1 MIHKSTAFTF
11 DLNFHQFPKG
21 SASEILFISYYNIHD
36 DKVVSKVSTQMSSAR
51 RGVATEEMRQVAKD
65 EDIDL
70 DFIVQRLA
78 NGSIIIP
85 KNNAR
90 KQKIKVVGI
99 GHGLKTKV
107 NVNIGTSTL
116 HQNLDE
122 EISKAKVAVK
132 YGADTIMDLSDGGD
146 LDLIRQTL
154 LDAAPITFGTVPVYQ
169 AYWHGVEKYKN
180 PLNITEDDFLNAFE
194 KNAKDGVD
202 YTTIHSGITKELAKR
217 VLEVK
222 RHGGI
227 VSKGGTITAAWML
240 KYDKENPYH
249 EHFDYM
255 CEIARKYDVTF
266 SLGDALRPGSILDS
280 HDELQVAEMIN
291 VSRLAKRAHEKD
303 VQVMIEGP
311 GHVPL
316 NEVAAN
322 VRLAKSLIGDI
333 PYYVLGP
340 LVTDIAAGY
349 DHIAS
354 AIGAAVS
361 AAEGVDLLCYLTPAE
376 HLALPTAEEVK
387 EGLIA
392 YRIAAHAGDLVKI
405 RDKAIKWDRE
415 ITEARRT
422 LNWEKQIAL
431 AINPEEAARIHF
443 REGQH
448 EGNNV
453 PCTMCGSAC
462 VYIMLPQ
469 QRQKRRTDNISNNEH
484 DDDSDV
490 KEETTATT
498 PTSS

>member
-1 MIHKSTAFTF
+1 M
-11 DLNFHQFPKG
+11 G
-21 SASEILFISYYNIHD
+21 
-36 DKVVSKVSTQMSSAR
+36 TQMSSAR
-51 RGVATEEMRQVAKD
+51 RGIATDEMTQVAKD
-65 EDIDL
+65 EDISL
-70 DFIVQRLA
+70 DILLHGVAR
-78 NGSIIIP
+78 GSIIIP
-85 KNNAR
+85 KNVAR
-90 KQKIKVVGI
+90 KQEIKVVGI
-99 GHGLKTKV
+99 GQGLKTKV

-116 HQNLDE
+116 YQNLEE
-122 EISKAKVAVK
+122 EISKAKVAVR

-146 LDLIRQTL
+146 LNVIREKL
-154 LDAAPITFGTVPVYQ
+154 LEAAPITFGTVPVYQ
-169 AYWHGVEKYKN
+169 AYVQGVEKFKN
-180 PLNITEDDFLNAFE
+180 PLSITSDDFLNSFE
-194 KNAKDGVD
+194 KNVKDGVD
-202 YTTIHSGITKELAKR
+202 YTTIHSGITKELAQR
-217 VLEVK
+217 IFDVK

-249 EHFDYM
+249 EYFDYM

-280 HDELQVAEMIN
+280 HDELQVSEMIN
-291 VSRLAKRAHEKD
+291 VSRLAKKAREKD

-322 VRLAKSLIGDI
+322 VRLAKALIGNV

-340 LVTDIAAGY
+340 LVTDVAAGY

-376 HLALPTAEEVK
+376 HLGLPTAEEVK

-405 RDKAIKWDRE
+405 REKAIKWDRE

-422 LNWEKQIAL
+422 LNWDKQISL
-431 AINPEEAARIHF
+431 AINPEEAERI
-443 REGQH
+443 RNRRQGQIH
-448 EGNNV
+448 SNSA
-453 PCTMCGSAC
+453 PCTMCGGAC

-469 QRQKRRTDNISNNEH
+469 QRMYEKNNDGGSEESEKH
-484 DDDSDV
+484 LPYNPRN
-490 KEETTATT
+490 KEIQ
-498 PTSS
+498 

>member
-1 MIHKSTAFTF
+1 
-11 DLNFHQFPKG
+11 
-21 SASEILFISYYNIHD
+21 
-36 DKVVSKVSTQMSSAR
+36 MSSAR
-51 RGVATEEMRQVAKD
+51 RGIATDEMKLVAKE
-65 EDIDL
+65 EDVSL
-70 DFIVQRLA
+70 DFIVRA
-78 NGSIIIP
+78 VASGSIIIP
-85 KNNAR
+85 KNVAR
-90 KQKIKVVGI
+90 PQKERKIVGI
-99 GHGLKTKV
+99 GKGLKTKV

-116 HQNLDE
+116 HQDLDE

-132 YGADTIMDLSDGGD
+132 YGADTIMDLSDGGNID
-146 LDLIRQTL
+146 HIRQTL
-154 LDAAPITFGTVPVYQ
+154 LEAAPITFGTVPVYQ
-169 AYWHGVEKYKN
+169 AYWNGVEKYKN

-194 KNAKDGVD
+194 ANARDGVD
-202 YTTIHSGITKELAKR
+202 YTTIHSGITNELAKR
-217 VLEVK
+217 VLEV
-222 RHGGI
+222 RRYGGI

-240 KYDKENPYH
+240 KYEKENPYFK
-249 EHFDYM
+249 HFDYM

-291 VSRLAKRAHEKD
+291 VSRLAKKAHEKD

-322 VRLAKSLIGDI
+322 VRLAKSLIGDV

-340 LVTDIAAGY
+340 LVTDVAAGY

-387 EGLIA
+387 DGLIA

-405 RDKAIKWDRE
+405 RDKAIKWDRA

-422 LNWEKQIAL
+422 LNWEQQIKL
-431 AINPEEAARIHF
+431 AINPEEAARIHY

-448 EGNNV
+448 DGNNV
-453 PCTMCGSAC
+453 PCTMCGAAC

-469 QRQKRRTDNISNNEH
+469 QRQPKE
-484 DDDSDV
+484 
-490 KEETTATT
+490 KEEAPAQTAQRT
-498 PTSS
+498 

>member
-1 MIHKSTAFTF
+1 MATQVT
-11 DLNFHQFPKG
+11 
-21 SASEILFISYYNIHD
+21 SA
-36 DKVVSKVSTQMSSAR
+36 K
-51 RGVATEEMRQVAKD
+51 RGVATPEMMKVAKE
-65 EDIDL
+65 EDMSINV
-70 DFIVQRLA
+70 IKERVS
-78 NGSIIIP
+78 NGSVIIP
-85 KNNAR
+85 NNINR
-90 KQKIKVVGI
+90 KQKDVKHVGI
-99 GHGLKTKV
+99 GNGLKTKV

-116 HQNLDE
+116 YQDLDE

-132 YGADTIMDLSDGGD
+132 YGGDTIMDLSDGGN
-146 LDLIRQTL
+146 LDYIREKL
-154 LDAAPITFGTVPVYQ
+154 LEAAPITFGTVPVYQ
-169 AYWHGVEKYKN
+169 AYAYGVEKYKN
-180 PLNITEDDFLNAFE
+180 PLNITSEDFLNSFE
-194 KNAKDGVD
+194 KHVKDGVD
-202 YTTIHSGITKELAKR
+202 YTTIHSGITKDLAKR
-217 VLEVK
+217 VIKVR

-240 KYDKENPYH
+240 KYDKENPYF

-291 VSRLAKRAHEKD
+291 VARLAKRAREFD

-322 VRLAKSLIGDI
+322 VRLAKSLLGNI

-354 AIGAAVS
+354 AIGAAIS
-361 AAEGVDLLCYLTPAE
+361 AAEGVDLLCYLTPSE
-376 HLALPTAEEVK
+376 HLGLPTAEEVK

-392 YRIAAHAGDLVKI
+392 YRIAGHAGDLVKM
-405 RDKAIKWDRE
+405 REKAIKWDKA

-422 LNWEKQIAL
+422 LNWEKQISL
-431 AINPEEAARIHF
+431 SINPEEAERIHM
-443 REGQH
+443 RRQGQH
-448 EGNNV
+448 GGNNV

-469 QRQKRRTDNISNNEH
+469 QRKGMEQNISENQ
-484 DDDSDV
+484 
-490 KEETTATT
+490 
-498 PTSS
+498 

>member
-1 MIHKSTAFTF
+1 M
-11 DLNFHQFPKG
+11 
-21 SASEILFISYYNIHD
+21 
-36 DKVVSKVSTQMSSAR
+36 VTQMSSAR
-51 RGVATEEMRQVAKD
+51 RGIATDEMKLVAKE
-65 EDIDL
+65 EDVSL
-70 DFIVQRLA
+70 DFIVHA
-78 NGSIIIP
+78 VASGSIIVP
-85 KNNAR
+85 KNVAR
-90 KQKIKVVGI
+90 PQRERKVVGI
-99 GHGLKTKV
+99 GKGLKTKV

-116 HQNLDE
+116 HQDLDE

-146 LDLIRQTL
+146 IDHIRRTL
-154 LDAAPITFGTVPVYQ
+154 LEAAPITFGTVPVYQ

-180 PLNITEDDFLNAFE
+180 PLNITEDDYLNAFE
-194 KNAKDGVD
+194 KNCQDGVD
-202 YTTIHSGITKELAKR
+202 YTTIHSGITNELAKR
-217 VLEVK
+217 VLEVR

-240 KYDKENPYH
+240 KYEKENPYF

-322 VRLAKSLIGDI
+322 VRLAKSLIGDV

-340 LVTDIAAGY
+340 LVTDVAAGY

-387 EGLIA
+387 DGLIA

-405 RDKAIKWDRE
+405 RDKAIKWDRA

-422 LNWEKQIAL
+422 LNWEQQIKL
-431 AINPEEAARIHF
+431 AINPEEAARIHY

-448 EGNNV
+448 DGNNV
-453 PCTMCGSAC
+453 PCTMCGAAC

-469 QRQKRRTDNISNNEH
+469 QRQPKEK
-484 DDDSDV
+484 
-490 KEETTATT
+490 KEEAPAQTR
-498 PTSS
+498 

>member
-1 MIHKSTAFTF
+1 M
-11 DLNFHQFPKG
+11 G
-21 SASEILFISYYNIHD
+21 
-36 DKVVSKVSTQMSSAR
+36 TQMTSAR
-51 RGVATEEMRQVAKD
+51 RGIPTEEMVQVAKD
-65 EDIDL
+65 EDIDINL
-70 DFIVQRLA
+70 LIQKVA
-78 NGSIIIP
+78 NGSVIIP
-85 KNNAR
+85 KNNIR

-99 GHGLKTKV
+99 GKGLKTKV

-116 HQNLDE
+116 YQNLDE

-132 YGADTIMDLSDGGD
+132 YGGDTIMDLSDGGN
-146 LDLIRQTL
+146 LDLIREKL
-154 LDAAPITFGTVPVYQ
+154 LEAAPITFGTVPIYQ
-169 AYWHGVEKYKN
+169 AYAYGVEKYKN

-194 KNAKDGVD
+194 KHVKDGVD
-202 YTTIHSGITKELAKR
+202 YTTIHSGITKEIAKR

-222 RHGGI
+222 RHAGI

-240 KYDKENPYH
+240 KYDKENPYF

-255 CEIARKYDVTF
+255 CEIAKKYDVTF

-280 HDELQVAEMIN
+280 HDELQIQEMIN
-291 VSRLAKRAHEKD
+291 VSRLSKRANEKD
-303 VQVMIEGP
+303 IQVMIEGP

-361 AAEGVDLLCYLTPAE
+361 ASEGVDLLCYLTPAE
-376 HLALPTAEEVK
+376 HLSLPNVEDVK
-387 EGLIA
+387 DGLIA
-392 YRIAAHAGDLVKI
+392 YRIAAHAGDLVKM

-415 ITEARRT
+415 ITKARRT
-422 LNWEKQIAL
+422 LNWQKQIEL
-431 AINPEEAARIHF
+431 SINPEEAERIHN
-443 REGQH
+443 RQGQH

-453 PCTMCGSAC
+453 PCTMCGGAC

-469 QRQKRRTDNISNNEH
+469 QRKYEDKDEMGSE
-484 DDDSDV
+484 V
-490 KEETTATT
+490 KPIKE
-498 PTSS
+498 

>member
-1 MIHKSTAFTF
+1 MST
-11 DLNFHQFPKG
+11 
-21 SASEILFISYYNIHD
+21 
-36 DKVVSKVSTQMSSAR
+36 AR
-51 RGVATEEMRQVAKD
+51 RGIATEEMLQVAKD
-65 EDIDL
+65 EDIDINFL
-70 DFIVQRLA
+70 IPKVA

-85 KNNAR
+85 RNNER

-99 GHGLKTKV
+99 GKGLRTKV

-116 HQNLDE
+116 YQNLDE
-122 EISKAKVAVK
+122 EVSKAKVAVK
-132 YGADTIMDLSDGGD
+132 YGGDTIMDLSDGGN
-146 LDLIRQTL
+146 LDVIREKL
-154 LDAAPITFGTVPVYQ
+154 LEAAPITFGTVPIYQ
-169 AYWHGVEKYKN
+169 AYAYGVEKYKN
-180 PLNITEDDFLNAFE
+180 PLNITEDDFLNSFE
-194 KNAKDGVD
+194 KHAKDGVD
-202 YTTIHSGITKELAKR
+202 YTTIHSGITKEIAKR

-222 RHGGI
+222 RHAGI

-240 KYDKENPYH
+240 KYEKENPYFQ
-249 EHFDYM
+249 HFDYM

-291 VSRLAKRAHEKD
+291 VARLAKRAHEND

-322 VRLAKSLIGDI
+322 VRLAKSLIGDV

-361 AAEGVDLLCYLTPAE
+361 ASEGVDLLCYLTPAE
-376 HLALPTAEEVK
+376 HLALPTVEDVK

-392 YRIAAHAGDLVKI
+392 YRIAAHAGDLVKM

-415 ITEARRT
+415 ITKARRT
-422 LNWEKQIAL
+422 LNWQKQIEL
-431 AINPEEAARIHF
+431 SINPEEAERIHN
-443 REGQH
+443 RQGQH
-448 EGNNV
+448 QGNNV
-453 PCTMCGSAC
+453 PCTMCGGAC

-469 QRQKRRTDNISNNEH
+469 QRKYEDKDEITSEIKQQKEQ
-484 DDDSDV
+484 
-490 KEETTATT
+490 
-498 PTSS
+498 

>member
-1 MIHKSTAFTF
+1 MATQVT
-11 DLNFHQFPKG
+11 
-21 SASEILFISYYNIHD
+21 SA
-36 DKVVSKVSTQMSSAR
+36 K
-51 RGVATEEMRQVAKD
+51 RGVATPEMMKVAKE
-65 EDIDL
+65 EDMSINV
-70 DFIVQRLA
+70 IKERVS
-78 NGSIIIP
+78 NGSVIIP
-85 KNNAR
+85 NNINR
-90 KQKIKVVGI
+90 KQKDVKHVGI
-99 GHGLKTKV
+99 GNGLKTKV

-116 HQNLDE
+116 YQDLDE

-132 YGADTIMDLSDGGD
+132 YGGDTIMDLSDGGN
-146 LDLIRQTL
+146 LDYIREKL
-154 LDAAPITFGTVPVYQ
+154 LEAAPITFGTVPVYQ
-169 AYWHGVEKYKN
+169 AYAYGVEKYKN
-180 PLNITEDDFLNAFE
+180 PLNITSEDFLNSFE
-194 KNAKDGVD
+194 KHVKDGVD
-202 YTTIHSGITKELAKR
+202 YTTIHSGITRDLAKR
-217 VLEVK
+217 VIKVR

-240 KYDKENPYH
+240 KYDKENPYF

-291 VSRLAKRAHEKD
+291 VARLAKRAREYD

-322 VRLAKSLIGDI
+322 VRLAKSLLGNI

-354 AIGAAVS
+354 AIGAAIS
-361 AAEGVDLLCYLTPAE
+361 AAEGVDLLCYLTPSE
-376 HLALPTAEEVK
+376 HLGLPTAEEVK

-392 YRIAAHAGDLVKI
+392 YRIAGHAGDLVKM
-405 RDKAIKWDRE
+405 REKAIKWDKA

-422 LNWEKQIAL
+422 LNWEKQISL
-431 AINPEEAARIHF
+431 SINPEEAERIHM
-443 REGQH
+443 RRQGQH
-448 EGNNV
+448 GGNNV

-469 QRQKRRTDNISNNEH
+469 QRKGLEQNISENQ
-484 DDDSDV
+484 
-490 KEETTATT
+490 
-498 PTSS
+498 

>member
-1 MIHKSTAFTF
+1 M
-11 DLNFHQFPKG
+11 
-21 SASEILFISYYNIHD
+21 
-36 DKVVSKVSTQMSSAR
+36 
-51 RGVATEEMRQVAKD
+51 ATEEIVKVAKD
-65 EDIDL
+65 EDVSV
-70 DFIVQRLA
+70 DFIMRSVA
-78 NGSIIIP
+78 KGSIIIP
-85 KNNAR
+85 KNNSRPQQAR
-90 KQKIKVVGI
+90 KVVGI
-99 GHGLKTKV
+99 GKGLKTKV

-116 HQNLDE
+116 HHDLDE
-122 EISKAKVAVK
+122 EVSKARVAVK

-146 LDLIRQTL
+146 LDGIRKKL
-154 LDAAPITFGTVPVYQ
+154 LEEATITFGTVPVYQ
-169 AYWHGVEKYKN
+169 AYWRGVEKFKN
-180 PLNITEDDFLNAFE
+180 PLNITEDDFLDAFE
-194 KNAKDGVD
+194 KHAKDGVD
-202 YTTIHSGITKELAKR
+202 YTTIHSGITKDIAKR

-240 KYDKENPYH
+240 KYEKENPYF

-280 HDELQVAEMIN
+280 HDELQIAEMIN

-322 VRLAKSLIGDI
+322 VRLAKSLIGEV

-340 LVTDIAAGY
+340 LVTDVAAGY

-387 EGLIA
+387 QGLMA
-392 YRIAAHAGDLVKI
+392 YRIAAHAGDLVKM
-405 RDKAIKWDRE
+405 REKAIKWDTA

-422 LNWEKQIAL
+422 LNWEAQIAL
-431 AINPEEAARIHF
+431 SIDPEEAARIHY

-448 EGNNV
+448 DGNNV
-453 PCTMCGSAC
+453 PCTMCGAAC

-469 QRQKRRTDNISNNEH
+469 QRRKDEKQGGSADP
-484 DDDSDV
+484 V
-490 KEETTATT
+490 KVQVE
-498 PTSS
+498 

>member
-1 MIHKSTAFTF
+1 
-11 DLNFHQFPKG
+11 
-21 SASEILFISYYNIHD
+21 
-36 DKVVSKVSTQMSSAR
+36 MSSAR
-51 RGVATEEMRQVAKD
+51 RGIATDEMKLVAKE
-65 EDIDL
+65 EDVSL
-70 DFIVQRLA
+70 DFIVRA
-78 NGSIIIP
+78 VASGSIIIP
-85 KNNAR
+85 KNVVR
-90 KQKIKVVGI
+90 PQKERKVVGI
-99 GHGLKTKV
+99 GKGLKTKV

-116 HQNLDE
+116 HQDLDE

-132 YGADTIMDLSDGGD
+132 YGADTIMDLSDGGNID
-146 LDLIRQTL
+146 HIRQTL
-154 LDAAPITFGTVPVYQ
+154 LEAAPITFGTVPVYQ
-169 AYWHGVEKYKN
+169 AYWNGVEKYKN

-194 KNAKDGVD
+194 ANARDGVD
-202 YTTIHSGITKELAKR
+202 YTTIHSGITNELAKR
-217 VLEVK
+217 VLEVR

-240 KYDKENPYH
+240 KYEKENPYFK
-249 EHFDYM
+249 HFDYM

-291 VSRLAKRAHEKD
+291 VSRLAKKAHEKE

-322 VRLAKSLIGDI
+322 VRLAKSLIGDV

-340 LVTDIAAGY
+340 LVTDVAAGY

-405 RDKAIKWDRE
+405 RDKAIKWDRA

-422 LNWEKQIAL
+422 LNWEQQIKL
-431 AINPEEAARIHF
+431 AINPEEAARIHY

-448 EGNNV
+448 DGNNV
-453 PCTMCGSAC
+453 PCTMCGAAC

-469 QRQKRRTDNISNNEH
+469 QRQPKE
-484 DDDSDV
+484 
-490 KEETTATT
+490 KEEAPAQTAQRT
-498 PTSS
+498 

>member
-1 MIHKSTAFTF
+1 M
-11 DLNFHQFPKG
+11 G
-21 SASEILFISYYNIHD
+21 
-36 DKVVSKVSTQMSSAR
+36 TQMSTAR
-51 RGVATEEMRQVAKD
+51 RGIATEEMLQVAKD
-65 EDIDL
+65 EDIDINFL
-70 DFIVQRLA
+70 IPKIA

-85 KNNAR
+85 RNNER

-99 GHGLKTKV
+99 GKGLRTKV

-116 HQNLDE
+116 YQNLDE
-122 EISKAKVAVK
+122 EVSKAKVAVK
-132 YGADTIMDLSDGGD
+132 YGGDTIMDLSDGGN
-146 LDLIRQTL
+146 LDVIREKL
-154 LDAAPITFGTVPVYQ
+154 LEAAPITFGTVPIYQ
-169 AYWHGVEKYKN
+169 AYAYGVEKYKN
-180 PLNITEDDFLNAFE
+180 PLNITEDDFLNSFE
-194 KNAKDGVD
+194 KHAKDGVD
-202 YTTIHSGITKELAKR
+202 YTTIHSGITKEIAKR

-222 RHGGI
+222 RHAGI

-240 KYDKENPYH
+240 KYEKENPYFQ
-249 EHFDYM
+249 HFDYM

-291 VSRLAKRAHEKD
+291 VARLAKRAHEND

-322 VRLAKSLIGDI
+322 VRLAKSLIGDV

-361 AAEGVDLLCYLTPAE
+361 ASEGVDLLCYLTPAE
-376 HLALPTAEEVK
+376 HLALPTVEDVK

-392 YRIAAHAGDLVKI
+392 YRIAAHAGDLVKM

-415 ITEARRT
+415 ITKARRT
-422 LNWEKQIAL
+422 LNWQKQIEL
-431 AINPEEAARIHF
+431 SINPEEAERIHN
-443 REGQH
+443 RQGQH
-448 EGNNV
+448 QGNNV
-453 PCTMCGSAC
+453 PCTMCGGAC

-469 QRQKRRTDNISNNEH
+469 QRKYEDKDEIISEIKQQKEQ
-484 DDDSDV
+484 
-490 KEETTATT
+490 
-498 PTSS
+498 

>member
-1 MIHKSTAFTF
+1 MATQVT
-11 DLNFHQFPKG
+11 
-21 SASEILFISYYNIHD
+21 SA
-36 DKVVSKVSTQMSSAR
+36 K
-51 RGVATEEMRQVAKD
+51 RGVATPEMMKVAKE
-65 EDIDL
+65 EDMSINV
-70 DFIVQRLA
+70 IKERVS

-85 KNNAR
+85 NNINR
-90 KQKIKVVGI
+90 KQKDVKHVGI
-99 GHGLKTKV
+99 GNGLKTKV

-116 HQNLDE
+116 YQDLDE

-132 YGADTIMDLSDGGD
+132 YGGDTIMDLSDGGN
-146 LDLIRQTL
+146 LDYIREKL
-154 LDAAPITFGTVPVYQ
+154 LEAAPITFGTVPVYQ
-169 AYWHGVEKYKN
+169 AYAYGVEKYKN
-180 PLNITEDDFLNAFE
+180 PLNITSEDFLNSFE
-194 KNAKDGVD
+194 KHVKDGVD
-202 YTTIHSGITKELAKR
+202 YTTIHSGITRDLAKR
-217 VLEVK
+217 VIKVR

-240 KYDKENPYH
+240 KYDKENPYF

-291 VSRLAKRAHEKD
+291 VARLAKRAREYD

-322 VRLAKSLIGDI
+322 VRLAKSLLGNI

-354 AIGAAVS
+354 AIGAAIS
-361 AAEGVDLLCYLTPAE
+361 AAEGVDLLCYLTPSE
-376 HLALPTAEEVK
+376 HLGLPTAEEVK

-392 YRIAAHAGDLVKI
+392 YRIAGHAGDLVKM
-405 RDKAIKWDRE
+405 REKAIKWDKA

-422 LNWEKQIAL
+422 LNWEKQISL
-431 AINPEEAARIHF
+431 SINPEEAERIHM
-443 REGQH
+443 RRQGQH
-448 EGNNV
+448 GGNNV

-469 QRQKRRTDNISNNEH
+469 QRKGMEQNISENQ
-484 DDDSDV
+484 
-490 KEETTATT
+490 
-498 PTSS
+498 

>member
-1 MIHKSTAFTF
+1 
-11 DLNFHQFPKG
+11 
-21 SASEILFISYYNIHD
+21 
-36 DKVVSKVSTQMSSAR
+36 
-51 RGVATEEMRQVAKD
+51 
-65 EDIDL
+65 
-70 DFIVQRLA
+70 
-78 NGSIIIP
+78 
-85 KNNAR
+85 
-90 KQKIKVVGI
+90 
-99 GHGLKTKV
+99 
-107 NVNIGTSTL
+107 
-116 HQNLDE
+116 
-122 EISKAKVAVK
+122 
-132 YGADTIMDLSDGGD
+132 
-146 LDLIRQTL
+146 
-154 LDAAPITFGTVPVYQ
+154 AAPITFGTVPVYQ
-169 AYWHGVEKYKN
+169 AYWHGVEKSKN
-180 PLNITEDDFLNAFE
+180 PLDITEDDFLGAFE

-202 YTTIHSGITKELAKR
+202 YTTIHSGITNELAKR
-217 VLEVK
+217 VIEVQ

-240 KYDKENPYH
+240 KYEKENPYFQ
-249 EHFDYM
+249 HFDYL
-255 CEIARKYDVTF
+255 CEIANKYDITF

-291 VSRLAKRAHEKD
+291 VARLAKRAHAKD

-316 NEVAAN
+316 DEVAAN

-340 LVTDIAAGY
+340 LVTDVAAGY

-376 HLALPTAEEVK
+376 HLGLPTAEEVK

-405 RDKAIKWDRE
+405 REKAIKWDAA

-431 AINPEEAARIHF
+431 SINPEEAERIHY
-443 REGQH
+443 RGEQH
-448 EGNNV
+448 GGNNV

-469 QRQKRRTDNISNNEH
+469 QRKPRRVDDAGALTTSTESAPAQKRDKHNIL
-484 DDDSDV
+484 
-490 KEETTATT
+490 
-498 PTSS
+498 